1 MLQIAVI
8 PGTIKHHNVYSFLRP
23 LMDELISLQSIGME
37 VIGTDDEIINATAHL
52 LFATGD
58 IPAAATLCNH
68 EGHMAIYGCR
78 ICIIKTTRLQSMGAT
93 GYGRYFPGNL
103 DTDDAIRD
111 HIQFAKGVSKY

>member
-1 MLQIAVI
+1 
-8 PGTIKHHNVYSFLRP
+8 
-23 LMDELISLQSIGME
+23 MDELMSLQSIGMQ

-78 ICIIKTTRLQSMGAT
+78 ICIIKTTRLQSMGGR
-93 GYGRYFPGNL
+93 GYGRYFPGSL
-103 DTDDAIRD
+103 DTDDAIRN
-111 HIQFAKGVSKY
+111 HIQFAKGLSMKY